1 MKLNPDCIRDILLTA
16 EEICE
21 FDTPWKHDKEQ
32 SIGERLEKYPYDEIL
47 YHLHQAGKSGLLENV
62 HIYDDMGA
70 FFVNDVSPSGH
81 EFLANIRSDT
91 IWNSVKAISSKVGSK
106 SLDSITLIAS
116 NVITQIIKSQLG
128 LA

>member
-70 FFVNDVSPSGH
+70 FLLMMSHLPVMSSWLISAPILSGIVSK
-81 EFLANIRSDT
+81 LL
-91 IWNSVKAISSKVGSK
+91 VQK
-106 SLDSITLIAS
+106 
-116 NVITQIIKSQLG
+116 
-128 LA
+128 